1 MAEKAE
7 SARKVCALR
16 RAGAR
21 ENKKERGKVRQVRTL
36 RARSNAFKLYSLKT
50 LLLDYLY
57 VFYVFISVSLTKRAS
72 IFLHSHRNVFAP
84 VLVGIQ
90 ITP

>member
-1 MAEKAE
+1 MREQK
-7 SARKVCALR
+7 
-16 RAGAR
+16 RAWKS
-21 ENKKERGKVRQVRTL
+21 EIQVRTL
-36 RARSNAFKLYSLKT
+36 RARSNAFKFNPLKT
-50 LLLDYLY
+50 LLIDFLY